1 MFSPRKKS
9 TRSARAATP
18 LDRKQ
23 EALREKEE
31 QLKQAA
37 EQLQKLISEAPRL
50 REEQTRRRRAH
61 LASDTRLSKG
71 ALVDIRYNTTTTVN
85 SALGSRRLRSEKRDG
100 KFLFIV
106 LSLILLVASIWVFR
120 LVAAYL

>member
-1 MFSPRKKS
+1 MFNPRKNS
-9 TRSARAATP
+9 SRSARSATP

-50 REEQTRRRRAH
+50 REEQTRRRRAQ
-61 LASDTRLSKG
+61 LASDTRLSKT
-71 ALVDIRYNTTTTVN
+71 ALVDIRYNA
-85 SALGSRRLRSEKRDG
+85 SATANPSFGQRRLRSEKRDG
-100 KFLFIV
+100 KFLFIFLCIVFLV
-106 LSLILLVASIWVFR
+106 LIAWVSR
-120 LVAAYL
+120 LVMAHL

>member
-1 MFSPRKKS
+1 M
-9 TRSARAATP
+9 
-18 LDRKQ
+18 
-23 EALREKEE
+23 REKEE

-71 ALVDIRYNTTTTVN
+71 ALVDIRYNASTTADST
-85 SALGSRRLRSEKRDG
+85 LGNRRLRSEKRDG
-100 KFLFIV
+100 KFLFIFLCV
-106 LSLILLVASIWVFR
+106 ILLALVIWISQMVMAH
-120 LVAAYL
+120 L